1 VKLKGK
7 DVCVVEAAKGVAK
20 GDRSP
25 IYIGGPSK
33 SPSGVLEI
41 SRSTARTVRAKNNTL
56 CYIQIEIL

>member
-41 SRSTARTVRAKNNTL
+41 SRSTARTVRAKK
-56 CYIQIEIL
+56 